1 MAATMV
7 DAETGEI
14 ERLPNQPDFG
24 ALEPERLRPFL
35 IDRQGTTVVLYAG
48 LVAALHAESRGYFAL
63 ETRIEQLPS
72 AANGQTAVVSAR
84 VRILDRSQP
93 DVVLREASGIGDADE
108 GNVSKMMAG
117 AVIRMAETRAKGRAL
132 RDLLNVRQ
140 VVAEE
145 LSDAAPERPQT
156 RQDARGRDFGPP
168 VVRPP
173 AAGAGA
179 APRPVAA
186 QETIQVG
193 GRTLSRGQ
201 VLDVYHARL
210 TAAEQAGL
218 QLAPMGQPGGP
229 PSSDAP
235 LPAIVDYC
243 KEITRRLDAR
253 SGAVHANGAGG
264 K

>member
-1 MAATMV
+1 MAAEVV

-24 ALEPERLRPFL
+24 ALDPERLRPFL

-72 AANGQTAVVSAR
+72 PANGQTAVVSAR

-108 GNVSKMMAG
+108 GNVSKLMSG
-117 AVIRMAETRAKGRAL
+117 AIIRMAETRAKGRAL

-145 LSDAAPERPQT
+145 LSDAAPERPQA
-156 RQDARGRDFGPP
+156 RQDARPASFSPP
-168 VVRPP
+168 VVRAP

-179 APRPVAA
+179 APRPV
-186 QETIQVG
+186 ETIQVG
-193 GRTLSRGQ
+193 GRTLSRSQ
-201 VLDVYHARL
+201 VLDVYHARF
-210 TAAEQAGL
+210 TAAETAGL
-218 QLAPMGQPGGP
+218 QLAPMGTPGGP

-235 LPAIVDYC
+235 LPEIVDYC
-243 KEITRRLDAR
+243 KELTRRLDAR
-253 SGAVHANGAGG
+253 SGAVHATGSSG